1 MPAVA
6 PAERHN
12 PERYG
17 SPNAIRPARLRAP
30 PPAAEPC
37 RGRPS
42 CPPPLYTVEQAA
54 RLAMPAVTPAEP
66 HNPKLCGSSHAIRP
80 ARLRA
85 PPQPAAARWSKPLG
99 LPCRRSRRQSHT
111 HATRTGFPNAVQP
124 PRLRAPPQPAPSLPI
139 SVSSVFSVVC
149 FFRALRVLRGLFFYV
164 FSVPSVLLARRF
176 FSAREDFLCRN
187 RSELPARPQPP
198 RLFGCGYAALWFAF
212 FSVSSVSFVV
222 CFFRLLP
229 TPSHNLPQIFFPFL
243 FNQLPARSFLSS
255 CSYLVC

>member
-1 MPAVA
+1 
-6 PAERHN
+6 
-12 PERYG
+12 
-17 SPNAIRPARLRAP
+17 
-30 PPAAEPC
+30 
-37 RGRPS
+37 
-42 CPPPLYTVEQAA
+42 
-54 RLAMPAVTPAEP
+54 MPAVTPAEP
-66 HNPKLCGSSHAIRP
+66 HNPEWHGSPNAFRP

-85 PPQPAAARWSKPLG
+85 PPQPAAARWSKPPG

-229 TPSHNLPQIFFPFL
+229 TPSHNLPQIFFPFF
-243 FNQLPARSFLSS
+243 FNHFPTRPFSSS
-255 CSYLVC
+255 CSPLVC